1 MKSVK
6 EKLAESAPDNVA
18 EFEKGAAAFAKKL
31 VANFKDYEFV
41 SITTNTQSSFLMLLQ
56 YTSESMNPDGMV
68 ALLNYREDG
77 VTRKFLILSCQSGI
91 WIPHSH
97 IYSLLHFL
105 ETWN

>member
-6 EKLAESAPDNVA
+6 EKLAESAPNDVA

-41 SITTNTQSSFLMLLQ
+41 SIITNTQSSFLMLLQ

-68 ALLNYREDG
+68 ALLNYLEDG
-77 VTRKFLILSCQSGI
+77 VTLKFLILFCQSGV
-91 WIPHSH
+91 
-97 IYSLLHFL
+97 
-105 ETWN
+105 